1 MAYFNYHAK
10 AQGLIK
16 TGHCMKAEI
25 VEKYRDIS
33 PAQILY
39 FDNHIQMPVRP
50 YRFDEYLELLELNGV
65 KVKCK

>member
-1 MAYFNYHAK
+1 
-10 AQGLIK
+10 
-16 TGHCMKAEI
+16 MKAEI

-33 PAQILY
+33 PALILY